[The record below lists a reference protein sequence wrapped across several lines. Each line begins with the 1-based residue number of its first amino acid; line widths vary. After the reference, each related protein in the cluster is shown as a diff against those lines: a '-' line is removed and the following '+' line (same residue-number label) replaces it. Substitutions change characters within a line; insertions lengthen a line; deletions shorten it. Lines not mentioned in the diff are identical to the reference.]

1 MNTMVEHL
9 LNPNLP
15 DHERLGVTSAAQ
27 PAEVREAVARIRR
40 ALLDPHLTDHFR
52 QQGQLILS
60 DVAPRL
66 HGGPLPPIAAAPPP
80 APVPPNAHPP
90 AASELHL
97 TVFDRQL
104 LALLSRGG
112 FRGSGRRKVL
122 ALAQRHGVKPEQLGN
137 IMLGLAQWTQASRDR
152 SSSTNGARLGFPDA
166 TLPFDRKANLRL
178 AIGLSIFLLVS
189 VGVLLV
195 RWWGSEPE
203 SASPTSSP
211 SPPVLA
217 QEEVRPSTVVEDS
230 PASAPSKVLR
240 WDRPPG
246 LLARARP
253 EGARTAAG
261 GLRSIR
267 TALRAASAQTQS
279 VESTKLVQ
287 FVDQVG
293 LAWLAVSD
301 SERDAVVRELLP
313 VLLWQAQDA
322 PVEFGGL
329 VRSLSPVRA
338 PDPELPSAR
347 ARLEILVEL
356 ERSPRLPTEVRS
368 VVQETISRA
377 LGETTGRPSSEPR
390 TEWMIRS
397 GRRLVEAMNNERDR
411 SQAAARWMA
420 LLPAAEASRVEVV
433 IEVLYS
439 LLRTGRVLEEQS
451 PSGLMDFLAS
461 MLSVVPPGHP
471 DLRELVVRCHRDPT
485 VRSATIWALGS
496 YLATQRWGD
505 FFDGRLVLDHLGLVG
520 VDRQAS
526 RERLARRIS
535 EAWPTQWTPAKEEKA
550 FWSNF
555 VADWRALRDQID
567 GDNST
572 GLTRAGRLAYAN
584 GLGLEALL
592 GSLAEARRGLDAGL
606 PAALLQPANPTPM
619 PPEADTELL
628 NRLQAARSRSAR
640 RSILEQAEPVVASRE
655 LATFLLDLVA
665 DGSPTER
672 RAAED
677 YLHRGFT
684 DDPAILV
691 ALSDRGL
698 DLSDRLLRPF
708 FAGDLPAG
716 RQARAARLLVR
727 AALPG
732 LPDRRRSLVALAE
745 AWAPGVQD
753 PLPALDALLLRVPNL
768 NPPLAFPRTVTGLLE
783 RRRDAVQGL
792 ADHAVRRGWLDPWD
806 VKAVFQDRA
815 LRRQRLRHPEAILS
829 DLEWTESELLDR
841 ALAVR
846 RDGRRLDRATTE
858 DAVAIPMEVPSV
870 YRSALEGLRPDR
882 PDRYFDLAEVVLD
895 GGDLSLARWLSGIA
909 ARLDPEGFAVSTAL
923 LYAAT
928 SELQPDIDRYRRLAK
943 SLGAEGLPASNGDLM
958 QLADAMRAARR
969 SSSDLPATITKYVAS
984 EPTDTHD
991 PSLLVFEAWCRF
1003 GDRVVDPLLALRAG
1017 IRPLPEVFP
1026 ARLELEFHGD
1036 PSQPWFRRGRWT
1048 SSPVLNPSSR

>member
-1 MNTMVEHL
+1 MNSMVEHL
-9 LNPNLP
+9 LNQNLP
-15 DHERLGVTSAAQ
+15 DHERLGVTPAAQ
-27 PAEVREAVARIRR
+27 PAEVREAVARLRR

-52 QQGQLILS
+52 QQGQSILS
-60 DVAPRL
+60 DLAPRL
-66 HGGPLPPIAAAPPP
+66 HGGPLPPIAAAPPL
-80 APVPPNAHPP
+80 APVPPKADSP
-90 AASELHL
+90 AAPELHL

-104 LALLSRGG
+104 LSLLSRGG
-112 FRGSGRRKVL
+112 FRGPGRRKIL

-137 IMLGLAQWTQASRDR
+137 IMLGLAQWSQTSRGRASAGT
-152 SSSTNGARLGFPDA
+152 SSGLGLPN
-166 TLPFDRKANLRL
+166 TSLPFDRKANLQL

-189 VGVLLV
+189 VGVLMV
-195 RWWGSEPE
+195 RWWGSSSEV
-203 SASPTSSP
+203 ASPIPTQG
-211 SPPVLA
+211 VV
-217 QEEVRPSTVVEDS
+217 QEEARSPAVVEAA
-230 PASAPSKVLR
+230 PVPTPSKILR

-253 EGARTAAG
+253 DGARTAAS

-267 TALRAASAQTQS
+267 TTLRAASAQTRP
-279 VESTKLVQ
+279 VESAELVQ
-287 FVDQVG
+287 FVDQLG

-313 VLLWQAQDA
+313 VLLWQAQEA

-329 VRSLSPVRA
+329 VRTLSPVRA
-338 PDPELPSAR
+338 PDPELPSGR

-356 ERSPRLPTEVRS
+356 ERSPRLPSALRS

-377 LGETTGRPSSEPR
+377 LGETTGRPSDQPR
-390 TEWMIRS
+390 TEWLIRS
-397 GRRLVEAMNNERDR
+397 GQRLVEAMNNERDR

-420 LLPAAEASRVEVV
+420 LLPAAEANRVEIV
-433 IEVLYS
+433 IEVLRG

-451 PSGLMDFLAS
+451 PNGLMDFMAS

-485 VRSATIWALGS
+485 VRSGTIWALGS
-496 YLATQRWGD
+496 HLASQRWGG

-535 EAWPTQWTPAKEEKA
+535 EVWPTQWTPAKEEKA

-555 VADWRALRDQID
+555 VADWRALRDRID
-567 GDNST
+567 GDGST

-606 PAALLQPANPTPM
+606 PAALRQPANPKPM

-628 NRLQAARSRSAR
+628 NRLQAAPSRRAR
-640 RSILEQAEPVVASRE
+640 RSILEQAEPVAASRE
-655 LATFLLDLVA
+655 LANLLLDLV
-665 DGSPTER
+665 DEGSPTER
-672 RAAED
+672 RSAED
-677 YLHRGFT
+677 YLHRGLT
-684 DDPAILV
+684 DDPATLV
-691 ALSDRGL
+691 ALADRGL
-698 DLSDRLLRPF
+698 DLSDRFLLPF
-708 FAGDLPAG
+708 FGGDLPAG
-716 RQARAARLLVR
+716 RQARAAHLLVR

-768 NPPLAFPRTVTGLLE
+768 NPPLAFPRTVTGVLE

-815 LRRQRLRHPEAILS
+815 MRRQQLRHPEVILS

-846 RDGRRLDRATTE
+846 RDGRRLDRTTTE
-858 DAVAIPMEVPSV
+858 DAVAIPMQVPSEYV
-870 YRSALEGLRPDR
+870 SALEGLRPDR
-882 PDRYFDLAEVVLD
+882 PDRYFDLAEITLD
-895 GGDLSLARWLSGIA
+895 GGHRSLARWLSGVA

-928 SELQPDIDRYRRLAK
+928 SESQPDIDRYRRLAK
-943 SLGAEGLPASNGDLM
+943 ALGAKGLPGSNGDLM
-958 QLADAMRAARR
+958 VLADALRAARV
-969 SSSDLPATITKYVAS
+969 SSGEVPATVTKYVAS
-984 EPTDTHD
+984 EPIDAHD

-1003 GDRVVDPLLALRAG
+1003 GDRVVDPLLALRSG
-1017 IRPLPEVFP
+1017 IQPLPEVFP
-1026 ARLELEFHGD
+1026 ARLELEFDGD

-1048 SSPVLNPSSR
+1048 SSPVLNPNSR